1 MFKIVRI
8 KGHSMYPRYQDGD
21 FLILRR
27 LSDVSSRYKV
37 GQIVV
42 FQHETYG
49 TLVKRIEQVDAVRR
63 RLFVLSEHEDGLDS
77 RQLGWIDVCRVT
89 GRVLF
94 HIGRGR

>member
-8 KGHSMYPRYQDGD
+8 KGHSMHPRFQDGD
-21 FLILRR
+21 FIILRTLIGKSTR
-27 LSDVSSRYKV
+27 FRA

-42 FQHETYG
+42 LDHDVYG
-49 TLVKRIEQVDAVRR
+49 TLVKRIQQVDPERG
-63 RLFVLSEHEDGLDS
+63 RLYVLSEHEDGLDS
-77 RQLGWIDVCRVT
+77 RQLGWIDADRVT